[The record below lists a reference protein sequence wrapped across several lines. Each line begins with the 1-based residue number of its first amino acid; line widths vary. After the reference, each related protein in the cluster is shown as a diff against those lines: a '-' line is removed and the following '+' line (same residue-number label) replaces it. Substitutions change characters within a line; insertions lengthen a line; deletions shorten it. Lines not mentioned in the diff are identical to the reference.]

1 VAKRATRWILAVLC
15 LSPGAPAIGQQQKPH
30 DLASQSLEELMNV
43 EVTSVSKKKQKLSRT
58 AAAVFVVSQ
67 EDIQRSGA
75 TNIPDLL
82 RMVPGMEVAPMN
94 GNTWAVSARGLN
106 GQFSNELLVLVDGRN
121 AYTPTFGGVFWDTLA
136 MSLDNIERI
145 EVIRGPGGSIW
156 GENAVNGVVN
166 IIQKKAEET
175 RGGKVTASEGNDGQ
189 VSGTVQYGGTLGKNT
204 DYRVYSKYF
213 HQGDMSGVGGGEGGG
228 GWHMLRG
235 GFRTDTTL
243 SEKDVLTFQGKTY
256 TGREGDPATTLP
268 SITSTA
274 RVYTDL
280 FVNLSGGFLQ
290 SIWAH
295 TYSERSDSTL
305 MVSYGGYERSDLLGN
320 KRKTL
325 NIDFHHH
332 LAWGS
337 RHELV
342 WGLGYRLTAENSD
355 GTIEVSLIPPGQ
367 TTNVISGFV
376 QDEIALI
383 LDRFYFTV
391 GTKLEHNTYSGFAPL
406 PSARAVY
413 EFNGRRM
420 VWAGVSHAV
429 RIPAETDV
437 DLRLN
442 VVGVSG
448 PDGTPAVISVLGN
461 PHSKDEGVIA
471 YEAGYRAEVG
481 QRVSVD
487 LAAYYNT
494 YNNQDSTE
502 PAAPFFEATPLPA
515 HLVLPSISQNLI
527 DGETHGA
534 EIVTKWKVSK
544 RCTLIPSY
552 DLERIHMHS
561 RPPSEDTTTAPDTNG
576 SDPHQHAR
584 VGSQV
589 GLPHRVTWDTAARFT
604 DRLPAQGRALVHQ
617 AGYQCAVAVDRASN
631 ARRRWPKFVAS
642 AAPGIYR

>member
-43 EVTSVSKKKQKLSRT
+43 EVTSVSKKEQKLSRT

-82 RMVPGMEVAPMN
+82 RMVPGMEVAQMN

-175 RGGKVTASEGNDGQ
+175 KGGKVTASEGNDDQ

-213 HQGDMSGVGGGEGGG
+213 NQ
-228 GWHMLRG
+228 
-235 GFRTDTTL
+235 
-243 SEKDVLTFQGKTY
+243 
-256 TGREGDPATTLP
+256 
-268 SITSTA
+268 
-274 RVYTDL
+274 
-280 FVNLSGGFLQ
+280 
-290 SIWAH
+290 
-295 TYSERSDSTL
+295 
-305 MVSYGGYERSDLLGN
+305 
-320 KRKTL
+320 
-325 NIDFHHH
+325 
-332 LAWGS
+332 
-337 RHELV
+337 
-342 WGLGYRLTAENSD
+342 
-355 GTIEVSLIPPGQ
+355 
-367 TTNVISGFV
+367 
-376 QDEIALI
+376 
-383 LDRFYFTV
+383 
-391 GTKLEHNTYSGFAPL
+391 APL

-429 RIPAETDV
+429 RIPAETGV

-494 YNNQDSTE
+494 YNNSTE
-502 PAAPFFEATPLPA
+502 PAAPFFEATPPPA

-604 DRLPAQGRALVHQ
+604 GRLPAQGRALVHQ

-631 ARRRWPKFVAS
+631 AQRRWPKFVAS